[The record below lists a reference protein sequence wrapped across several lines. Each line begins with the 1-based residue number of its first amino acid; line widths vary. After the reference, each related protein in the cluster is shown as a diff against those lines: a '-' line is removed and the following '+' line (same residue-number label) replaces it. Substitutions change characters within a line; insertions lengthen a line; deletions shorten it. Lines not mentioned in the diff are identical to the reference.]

1 MSMFSPQPAV
11 FLDRDGTIIKLCDY
25 LCSLDEIE
33 LLPNAARGL
42 KLLRDAGYLLIVVT
56 NQSGVARGYFDEDFV
71 AAANEKLAGMLE
83 SEGVLIDA
91 FYYCPHHP
99 DFGEARYRVDCEC
112 RKPKAGMIKKAASD
126 FDIDLRSSWVI
137 GDNRPDVEMA
147 ANAGL
152 RSVLVRTGYGEKLAA
167 SGVVCGADFTADDL
181 YDAAVYITAG
191 SGEN

>member
-1 MSMFSPQPAV
+1 MSAASPRPAV

-33 LLPNAARGL
+33 LLPNTARGL
-42 KLLRDAGYLLIVVT
+42 RLLRDAGYLLIVVT
-56 NQSGVARGYFDEDFV
+56 NQSGVARGYFDENFV
-71 AAANEKLAGMLE
+71 AEANEKLSDMLE
-83 SEGVLIDA
+83 SEGVLVDA

-99 DFGEARYRVDCEC
+99 DFGESEYRVDCEC
-112 RKPKAGMIKKAASD
+112 RKPKIGMIRKAVSD

-137 GDNRPDVEMA
+137 GDNRPDLEMA

-152 RSVLVRTGYGEKLAA
+152 RSVLVRTGYGEKVAVSGLAHA
-167 SGVVCGADFTADDL
+167 DVVADDL
-181 YDAAVYITAG
+181 YDAAVRIVAG